1 MPKTK
6 KPERREGP
14 IEVTSAEFEEDV
26 KELVRHESD
35 SVKQTKPRRETG
47 KPVTLKG
54 SRYHPSPEE
63 FAADQSINASPRE
76 VMRSVVRRRKVR
88 FEK

>member
-1 MPKTK
+1 MRQTK
-6 KPERREGP
+6 
-14 IEVTSAEFEEDV
+14 
-26 KELVRHESD
+26 
-35 SVKQTKPRRETG
+35 TKPRRETG
-47 KPVTLKG
+47 KPVSLKG

-76 VMRSVVRRRKVR
+76 VMRSVVRLRKVR

>member
-1 MPKTK
+1 MPK
-6 KPERREGP
+6 KPERPAEP
-14 IEVTSAEFEEDV
+14 VEVPAAEFEEAV
-26 KELVRHESD
+26 KKLAGTEGD

-54 SRYHPSPEE
+54 SRYHPSSEE
-63 FAADQSINASPRE
+63 FAADQTINASPRE
-76 VMRSVVRRRKVR
+76 VMRSVVRLRKVR